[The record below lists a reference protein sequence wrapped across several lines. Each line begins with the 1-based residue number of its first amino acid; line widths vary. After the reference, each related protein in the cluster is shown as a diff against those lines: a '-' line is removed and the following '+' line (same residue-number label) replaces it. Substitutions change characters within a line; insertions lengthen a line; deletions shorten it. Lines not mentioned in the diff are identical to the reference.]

1 MLTLTGFG
9 LGCLVSLLLVF
20 WRDFRHLL
28 VGKVFILII
37 IASAAYLI
45 DPLVPSHWRW
55 ITSDLQTAMPA
66 LFWVLCQLVFAA
78 RPRLVSVWGAMALY
92 SFLTPTLSRP
102 FIEAGLWPEWGV
114 FLGWKLGQWFEY
126 VVVLHSLVYVVR
138 HWRNDLVEARR
149 KARLVLLLVLGSA
162 VGIATVSLNFGIYQ
176 EVTRSIVVGMATL
189 MILFCAV
196 SSRDGLLELAPPGKS
211 AGEMPVPDQEV
222 RHPME
227 SPRQTAR
234 QTDSDDAE
242 KLANLMASGFYK
254 QEKLTLKQLA
264 KAIGIPEYRVRR
276 LINQTLGYRNF
287 NDYINQLRIAEAS
300 SRLVNTPDEPVL
312 NISLDVGYRTLSSF
326 NRAFR
331 DIMHTTPT
339 AYRQVMRSARG
350 CAAAPHYYRFLSS
363 KRPSVPGV

>member
-9 LGCLVSLLLVF
+9 FGCLVSLLLVF

-78 RPRLVSVWGAMALY
+78 RPRLISAWGGIALY
-92 SFLTPTLSRP
+92 SFVAPALSRP

-114 FLGWKLGQWFEY
+114 FLGWTLAQGFEY
-126 VVVLHSLVYVVR
+126 VVVLHSVVYVVR

-162 VGIATVSLNFGIYQ
+162 VGVATVSLNFGIYQ
-176 EVTRSIVVGMATL
+176 EVTRGILVGMAAL
-189 MILFCAV
+189 GILFCAV
-196 SSRDGLLELAPPGKS
+196 SSRDGLLELAPQGKPL
-211 AGEMPVPDQEV
+211 GEAPVPDQEALA
-222 RHPME
+222 PDE
-227 SPRQTAR
+227 LPRQI
-234 QTDSDDAE
+234 DSDDAE
-242 KLANLMASGFYK
+242 KLAELMAGGFYK

-300 SRLVNTPDEPVL
+300 NRLVNTPDEPIL

-331 DIMHTTPT
+331 EIMSTTPT
-339 AYRQVMRSARG
+339 AYRQSFSAEAG
-350 CAAAPHYYRFLSS
+350 EPISCSPT
-363 KRPSVPGV
+363 SVV